1 MSLKRK
7 MIKKKK
13 ALQQTMDKIMQIN
26 KQYSKAEEDEKKKIR
41 SELKVRRDVSRNV
54 IKNIPKELM
63 KGHNGKIESHIN
75 SYTMD
80 FKDLISKLNDQGIK
94 FTTKLLDEDIKFDPN
109 IIKEKEKVAEILN
122 GSNKGPEKEGDE
134 KKE

>member
-1 MSLKRK
+1 
-7 MIKKKK
+7 
-13 ALQQTMDKIMQIN
+13 MDKVMNIN
-26 KQYSKAEEDEKKKIR
+26 KQYTKAEEDEKKKIR

-94 FTTKLLDEDIKFDPN
+94 FTTKFLDDKDIKFDPN
-109 IIKEKEKVAEILN
+109 IMKEKEKVAEILN